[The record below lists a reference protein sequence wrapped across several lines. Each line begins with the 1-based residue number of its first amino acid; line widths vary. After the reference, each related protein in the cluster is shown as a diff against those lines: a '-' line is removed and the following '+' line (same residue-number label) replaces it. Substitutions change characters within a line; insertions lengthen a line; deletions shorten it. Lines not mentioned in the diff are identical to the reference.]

1 MDENV
6 CTLPKEPEG
15 VKYCIG
21 FSVPN
26 LKTNLPI
33 NKTVVFVDDHLPC
46 DDMLIDEE
54 GIIHI

>member
-1 MDENV
+1 MDENI

-21 FSVPN
+21 FSVPD
-26 LKTNLPI
+26 LKSNLPI
-33 NKTVVFVDDHLPC
+33 RNTVVFVDDHLPC
-46 DDMLIDEE
+46 EDMFIDEE